1 MQLPAH
7 QDAFPLSAQQGAVLA
22 RQDALGRPLIAF
34 ARLRLVGALDE
45 PRLRERLVALQDRH
59 EVLRTR
65 YLRLD
70 GLRRPVQVVDTGVA
84 PELRVERGEGAEVRA
99 CQALREALA
108 DAPFAAVASVEDDA
122 GFTLLLGAPLASLDA
137 RALAQLAEELR
148 QGYASGLPAP
158 DAEALQYIDYASWQ
172 GELAAEDIGQRG
184 ATYWRGV
191 KGAAAPRA
199 RLPFEREGAVSGH
212 LASLRVPAAALLQS
226 LDGRAESLGIPAAEL
241 LLFLWG
247 AFLGRLGDQTQVA
260 VAVAL
265 DGRNE
270 QVQGILGRFER
281 SLPLNLDLAP
291 DASLRQALDG
301 FRARLDEARSWL
313 ECLDEGV
320 LVGAG
325 GLPAE
330 YAFAL
335 EPVAR
340 PEGVELS
347 LDALGVPLL
356 GLVREGDLLRLEHAV
371 ERLDGA
377 CAALYLEQFRVFA
390 GNALADLDQR
400 LSRVS
405 LLGADERRRIAAFEQ
420 GPAMPLESPRYL
432 QRLFEV
438 QAARVPERLAVRQGD
453 EALSYATLERRANQL
468 AHALR
473 GIGVGRERI
482 VGVYAPRSVPA
493 LVAMLGILKAGGAY
507 LPLDPAYPAE
517 RLGFMLAD
525 AGAHCLL
532 TLEEPGADLVLPA
545 GLPCLSLAAGSPV
558 WSGEA
563 TPPSLELEG
572 DDLAYLIYTSG
583 STGKPK
589 GVAVSH
595 ANALASTLARFVHY
609 PAPVESFLLLS
620 SLSFDSSVAGL
631 FWTLGQGGCL
641 HLPTEAVAR
650 DPHAIAALLG
660 EQGISH
666 YLALPG
672 LHAEVLEQLG
682 EQRLRVV
689 VVAGEACT
697 PALVARHRERLPDT
711 LLSNEYGPTEGSV
724 WCSAWNAE
732 PGAVSIGRPAPGM
745 RVLLLDAEREP
756 VAIGQIGELH
766 VAGPGVTRGY
776 IGRPALTAERYL
788 TLADGSRGYR
798 SGDLARWRADGLLEF
813 LGRADAQVKIRGFRI
828 EPGEV
833 EAALVACEGVSEA
846 AVVVREATGGPQL
859 VAFVVADEAPGD
871 DFAAQLQARLA
882 RSLPAHMV
890 PAALRRL
897 ERLPLMP
904 NGKLDRR
911 ALASE
916 ALEERAFE
924 APRTELQRIL
934 AGVWQE
940 ALGVERVGLQDNFFE
955 LGGHSLLATRLR
967 ARLQEQL
974 GLELPLRLFFEGETL
989 ERFAAKVAEQQ
1000 RTTGDDPLDALEN
1013 LFAEVEAP

>member
-7 QDAFPLSAQQGAVLA
+7 QDAFPLSSQQGAVLA
-22 RQDALGRPLIAF
+22 RQEFFGRPLIAC
-34 ARLRLVGALDE
+34 ARIRLAGPLDE
-45 PRLRERLVALQDRH
+45 PRLRELLNALPARH

-65 YLRLD
+65 YLRLE
-70 GLRRPVQVVDTGVA
+70 GLRRPVQVVGTDATV
-84 PELRVERGEGAEVRA
+84 ELRVEQGADAEA
-99 CQALREALA
+99 CARQALREKLA
-108 DAPFAAVASVEDDA
+108 DAPFAAVAIVDGDA
-122 GFTLLLGAPLASLDA
+122 GFVLLLGAPLASLDA

-148 QGYASGLPAP
+148 QGYTNGLPAP

-172 GELAAEDIGQRG
+172 GELAAEDIGVRG
-184 ATYWRGV
+184 AAYWRGV
-191 KGAAAPRA
+191 KDAAAQRA
-199 RLPFEREGAVSGH
+199 RLPFEREGTVSAN

-226 LDGRAESLGIPAAEL
+226 LDGRAESLGMPAAEL

-247 AFLGRLGDQTQVA
+247 AFLGRLGDQSQVA

-270 QVQGILGRFER
+270 QVHGILGRFER

-291 DASLRQALDG
+291 DASLRQALES
-301 FRARLDEARSWL
+301 FRAHLDEARSWL
-313 ECLDEGV
+313 ECLDES
-320 LVGAG
+320 AISEAN
-325 GLPAE
+325 GLSAE

-335 EPVAR
+335 EPAAPVD
-340 PEGVELS
+340 GVELS
-347 LDALGVPLL
+347 LDAPGLPLL
-356 GLVREGDLLRLEHAV
+356 GLAREGETLRLDHAV
-371 ERLDGA
+371 ERLDEA
-377 CAALYLEQFRVFA
+377 AAALWLEQFRVFA
-390 GNALADLDQR
+390 GNALADFDQR
-400 LSRVS
+400 LGRVS
-405 LLGADERRRIAAFEQ
+405 LLGAEERSRIAVFEQ
-420 GPAMPLESPRYL
+420 GPAMSLESPRFL
-432 QRLFEV
+432 QRLFEAQV
-438 QAARVPERLAVRQGD
+438 AKVPERLAVCQGD
-453 EALSYATLERRANQL
+453 QALSYGELERRANQL
-468 AHALR
+468 ALALR
-473 GIGVGRERI
+473 EIGVGRERI
-482 VGVYAPRSVPA
+482 VGVYAQRSVPA

-507 LPLDPAYPAE
+507 VPLDPEYPAE

-532 TLEEPGADLVLPA
+532 TLEEPGADLILPE

-572 DDLAYLIYTSG
+572 DDLAYVIYTSG

-609 PAPVESFLLLS
+609 QAPVESFLLLS

-641 HLPTEAVAR
+641 HLPTESVAK
-650 DPHAIAALLG
+650 DPRAIAALLG

-672 LHAEVLEQLG
+672 LHGEVLELLG

-689 VVAGEACT
+689 VVAGEACA
-697 PALVARHRERLPDT
+697 PALVARHRERLPET

-724 WCSAWNAE
+724 WCSGWNADQ
-732 PGAVSIGRPAPGM
+732 GAVSIGRPAPGM
-745 RVLLLDAEREP
+745 RVLLLGSDLEP
-756 VAIGQIGELH
+756 VAIGQIGELY

-776 IGRPALTAERYL
+776 IGRPALTAERFV

-813 LGRADAQVKIRGFRI
+813 LGRVDAQVKIRGFRI
-828 EPGEV
+828 ELGEV
-833 EAALVACEGVSEA
+833 EAVLQACEGVSEA
-846 AVVVREATGGPQL
+846 AVVVREGASGAQL
-859 VAFVVADEAPGD
+859 VAFVVADGARGD
-871 DFAAQLQARLA
+871 DFAAQLQAQLS

-890 PAALRRL
+890 PSALRRL

-904 NGKLDRR
+904 NGKVDRR
-911 ALASE
+911 TLASE
-916 ALEERAFE
+916 ALQERAYE
-924 APRTELQRIL
+924 APQTELQRIL
-934 AGVWQE
+934 AGVWEE
-940 ALGVERVGLQDNFFE
+940 ALGVERVGLTDNFFE

-967 ARLQEQL
+967 ARLQEQM

-989 ERFAAKVAEQQ
+989 ERFAAKVAELQQ
-1000 RTTGDDPLDALEN
+1000 TTSDDQLDALEN